1 MILKIGGELPV
12 HLKAMKILIAEDDPH
27 TRAAL
32 CEVLRGEGFETVD
45 AADGK
50 AALVLFDQ
58 HEPDFVCLDVMM
70 PQMDGYEVCRRIR
83 KRNEQV
89 PILFL
94 TAKSEEIDKVLGLE
108 LGADDY
114 MAKPFG
120 VREIL
125 ARIRAIT
132 RRTGLLKKAGGFE
145 AEFTMAD
152 LRVVPAELRAYRGG
166 HEISLSLR
174 EARIL
179 RLLHDQK
186 GRVISRDALADFAWG
201 ADFYPESRAIDQQ
214 ISQLRKRIEADAS
227 DPQIIRTVH
236 GAGYRFER

>member
-1 MILKIGGELPV
+1 
-12 HLKAMKILIAEDDPH
+12 MKILVAEDDTH

-32 CEVLRGEGFETVD
+32 CEVLRAEGFHVLD

-50 AALVLFDQ
+50 KALELF
-58 HEPDFVCLDVMM
+58 EKSRPDFVCLDVMM
-70 PQMDGYEVCRRIR
+70 PHMDGYDLCRQIR
-83 KRNEQV
+83 KRDEAV

-132 RRTGLLKKAGGFE
+132 RRTGLLKKSGGFDS
-145 AEFTMAD
+145 EFTMGD
-152 LRVVPAELRAYRGG
+152 LRVLPAELRAWRGQE
-166 HEISLSLR
+166 EIALSLR
-174 EARIL
+174 EMKIL
-179 RLLHDQK
+179 RMLHDRRGK
-186 GRVISRDALADFAWG
+186 VVDRDALADHAWG

-214 ISQLRKRIEADAS
+214 ISQLRKRVEL
-227 DPQIIRTVH
+227 DPAQPRIIRTVH
-236 GAGYRFER
+236 GAGYRYEG